1 MGQQVVDA
9 NELSN
14 DKKFQRLR
22 ELIEGDEDISYRQR
36 LYSFQPLV
44 LELKDNFINK
54 KSLSK

>member
-22 ELIEGDEDISYRQR
+22 ELIEGDEDISYIQR

-44 LELKDNFINK
+44 LELKDNLINK